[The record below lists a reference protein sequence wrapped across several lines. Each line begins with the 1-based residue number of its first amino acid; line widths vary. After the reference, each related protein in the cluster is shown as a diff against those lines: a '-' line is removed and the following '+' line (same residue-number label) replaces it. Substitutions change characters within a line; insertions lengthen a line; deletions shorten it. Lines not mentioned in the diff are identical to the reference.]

1 MLAQPATVHQFP
13 VSSSPAHEPTTR
25 HHTPDAPK
33 RDRPSRHDPTKP
45 KEPSRPKSS
54 KSTGSTSRKPS
65 THRRG
70 HRKSAPAG
78 ILETPPVGG
87 TDLTHIPTLG
97 TLPATHRR
105 H

>member
-1 MLAQPATVHQFP
+1 MHAATLHQF
-13 VSSSPAHEPTTR
+13 SPAHEPTTR

-54 KSTGSTSRKPS
+54 KSTGTNRKPS
-65 THRRG
+65 SHRRG

-78 ILETPPVGG
+78 AIELQPVGG
-87 TDLTHIPTLG
+87 PDLTHIPTLG